1 VFGVEPKKPPK
12 QRVAEYTTMLCKEVE
27 GVLEQEGFVP
37 VPEAARAHLAG
48 CSSCQ
53 SFIADLTAIVAT
65 AHLLPAEVEPPRRV
79 WISLRVQLEEEG
91 IIRSGARNAW
101 WMSLYEL
108 FRPRVLATAAVGLL
122 IVAAAALQLQ
132 RPATQPTEARN
143 TSDALYLN
151 TSLTLNN
158 DEAHLPAIQLVGNSG
173 VDVSLRENL
182 DIVDKFIVDCEL
194 RIKEQPQDDLT
205 REYLTGAYQQKAE
218 LISVMMER
226 GGSGY

>member
-1 VFGVEPKKPPK
+1 M
-12 QRVAEYTTMLCKEVE
+12 QCKEVE
-27 GVLEQEGFVP
+27 VVLELEGFVP

-53 SFIADLTAIVAT
+53 NFIADLTAIVAT

-79 WISLRVQLEEEG
+79 WTSLRVQ
-91 IIRSGARNAW
+91 A
-101 WMSLYEL
+101 
-108 FRPRVLATAAVGLL
+108 ATAVGLL
-122 IVAAAALQLQ
+122 IVAATALQLE

-143 TSDALYLN
+143 ASDALYQD

-158 DEAHLPAIQLVGNSG
+158 DEAHLPAMQLAGDSN
-173 VDVSLRENL
+173 VDVSLRQNL
-182 DIVDKFIVDCEL
+182 DIVDKFIVDCEQ
-194 RIKEQPQDDLT
+194 RMKEQPQDDLT
-205 REYLTGAYQQKAE
+205 REYLSGAYQQKAE